1 MEECLK
7 QLLILIKDEEDRLNK
22 KLIAEEDAKHR
33 EHIVMF
39 QDALKA
45 FKENV
50 ANFTLLT
57 VVFSVM
63 DEHHG
68 EHNED

>member
-7 QLLILIKDEEDRLNK
+7 QLLILIKDEKERLDK
-22 KLIAEEDAKHR
+22 KLIDEDNAKHR

-39 QDALKA
+39 RDALSS
-45 FKENV
+45 FEQSV

-57 VVFSVM
+57 IVFSVM
-63 DEHHG
+63 EKHHK
-68 EHNED
+68 D